1 MWLNPQTGVVY
12 RQIAAIRAAHPH
24 TSLPAVPSDECLAW
38 LGLVPVMLMGP
49 PAYDPLREDLTE
61 TAPIETE
68 GSWVQMWQVTA
79 KTPIAVEEAL
89 TARREELHAARRA
102 ARTVAETGGFWFN
115 GHPVDSDRDSIQ
127 RLNNAATT
135 AITAS
140 LASAPFATTW
150 KCADDY
156 EMLLDAS
163 GIMALQAALSAHG
176 QACHE
181 RSQALGALI
190 DDSQADFSA
199 VAAEMGSGWPKDQ
212 RVKG

>member
-1 MWLNPQTGVVY
+1 M
-12 RQIAAIRAAHPH
+12 IC
-24 TSLPAVPSDECLAW
+24 TSK
-38 LGLVPVMLMGP
+38 
-49 PAYDPLREDLTE
+49 
-61 TAPIETE
+61 I
-68 GSWVQMWQVTA
+68 TA

-115 GHPVDSDRDSIQ
+115 GHRGDSDRDSIQ

>member
-12 RQIAAIRAAHPH
+12 RQIAAIRAAHHH

-38 LGLVPVMLMGP
+38 LGLVPVMLTDP

-61 TAPIETE
+61 TAPVETE
-68 GSWVQMWQVTA
+68 GAWVQAWQVTA
-79 KTPIAVEEAL
+79 KTPLAVEEAL
-89 TARREELHAARRA
+89 TALREELHAARRA
-102 ARTVAETGGFWFN
+102 ARTAAETGGFWFA
-115 GHPVDSDRDSIQ
+115 GHPVDSDRDSIL

-199 VAAEMGSGWPKDQ
+199 VAAEMSGGWPP
-212 RVKG
+212 R

>member
-79 KTPIAVEEAL
+79 AAPEAVAERLAL
-89 TARREELHAARRA
+89 RRA
-102 ARTVAETGGFWFN
+102 DMTCTPRQAR
-115 GHPVDSDRDSIQ
+115 
-127 RLNNAATT
+127 
-135 AITAS
+135 
-140 LASAPFATTW
+140 LALQQAG
-150 KCADDY
+150 
-156 EMLLDAS
+156 LLDAVTAWIAS
-163 GIMALQAALSAHG
+163 ADATTQIEWEFALEVRRDWLPILACATALGLSEAQLDALFAQAATL
-176 QACHE
+176 
-181 RSQALGALI
+181 
-190 DDSQADFSA
+190 
-199 VAAEMGSGWPKDQ
+199 
-212 RVKG
+212 